1 MMIKEWKKLG
11 LLSLTAT
18 MLLGVGAPSVQAQD
32 LTTDELVN
40 RVIKTSL
47 QSKSVHTKVK
57 FSMTHSDL
65 EEKNTQ
71 TVLDGEL
78 DASLDLDKM
87 AGKAEFGLAKFPGA
101 SKVKLALLDGYL
113 YGKADGK
120 ELDPIDLKSQVPS
133 WKSDLENLRQVESW
147 NSPQYKG
154 ELAKYFKS
162 VQEDQ
167 GYLLQLSETIDGKQ
181 FYRDYQQLWDQVKQE
196 ALHQLLLETSNP
208 TIYGDFAS
216 FIDYVLN
223 EEAFGAF
230 VARKPKIL
238 VQTDKDFRVT
248 HVTIDFQFSIDQ
260 GMDLFSGLTGIFHVK
275 LEADLDQYD
284 QAVSVEKP

>member
-1 MMIKEWKKLG
+1 MMNKGWKKLG

-18 MLLGVGAPSVQAQD
+18 MLWGVGAPSVQAQD
-32 LTTDELVN
+32 EQLN

-47 QSKSVHTKVK
+47 QSKSVHTKLKV
-57 FSMTHSDL
+57 SMTHSDL
-65 EEKNTQ
+65 EENHTQ
-71 TVLDGEL
+71 TVLKGEL

-87 AGKAEFGLAKFPGA
+87 TGKAVISLDKFAGA
-101 SKVKLALLDGYL
+101 SKIKLALVDGYL

-120 ELDPIDLKSQVPS
+120 ELDRIDLKSQVLS
-133 WKSDLENLRQVESW
+133 WKSDLESMRQVEDW
-147 NSPQYKG
+147 IRPQDSREIAMYILRVK
-154 ELAKYFKS
+154 
-162 VQEDQ
+162 EDW
-167 GYLLQLSETIDGKQ
+167 GYLLQLSEAIDGKQ
-181 FYRDYQQLWDQVKQE
+181 FYRDHQEFWDQVKQE
-196 ALHQLLLETSNP
+196 ILHQVLLETSNP
-208 TIYGDFAS
+208 TIYDQNVRL
-216 FIDYVLN
+216 IDYILN

-230 VARKPKIL
+230 MAREPKIL

-260 GMDLFSGLTGIFHVK
+260 GMELFSGLTGIFHVK

>member
-1 MMIKEWKKLG
+1 MIKGWKKLG

-18 MLLGVGAPSVQAQD
+18 ILLGVGAPGVQAQD
-32 LTTDELVN
+32 ELIN

-47 QSKSVHTKVK
+47 QSKSVHTKIKV
-57 FSMTHSDL
+57 SMTHSDL
-65 EEKNTQ
+65 EENHTQ
-71 TVLDGEL
+71 TVLKSEV

-87 AGKAEFGLAKFPGA
+87 TGKAEVDQFAGINKI
-101 SKVKLALLDGYL
+101 KLALVDGYL

-120 ELDPIDLKSQVPS
+120 DLDPIDLQSQVPS
-133 WKSDLENLRQVESW
+133 WKSDLENLRQVETW

-167 GYLLQLSETIDGKQ
+167 GYLLQLSEAIDGKQ
-181 FYRDYQQLWDQVKQE
+181 LYRDYQQLWDQVKQE
-196 ALHQLLLETSNP
+196 ALHHLLLETSNP

-230 VARKPKIL
+230 MARKPKIL

-260 GMDLFSGLTGIFHVK
+260 GMELFSGLTGIFHVK

>member
-1 MMIKEWKKLG
+1 MMNKGWKKLG

-18 MLLGVGAPSVQAQD
+18 MLWGIGAPSVQAQD
-32 LTTDELVN
+32 ELEN

-47 QSKSVHTKVK
+47 QSKSVHTKLKV
-57 FSMTHSDL
+57 SMTHSDL
-65 EEKNTQ
+65 EENHTQ

-101 SKVKLALLDGYL
+101 SKVKLALVDGYL

-120 ELDPIDLKSQVPS
+120 ELEPIDLKSQVPS
-133 WKSDLENLRQVESW
+133 WKSDLENLRQVETW

-154 ELAKYFKS
+154 ELAKYIQS
-162 VQEDQ
+162 VKEDQ
-167 GYLLQLSETIDGKQ
+167 GYLLQLSEAIDGKQ
-181 FYRDYQQLWDQVKQE
+181 LYRDYQQLWDQVKQE
-196 ALHQLLLETSNP
+196 ALHQVLLETSNP

-230 VARKPKIL
+230 MARKPKIL

-248 HVTIDFQFSIDQ
+248 RVTVDFQFSIDQ

>member
-1 MMIKEWKKLG
+1 MIKGWKKLG

-18 MLLGVGAPSVQAQD
+18 ILLGVGAPGVQAQD
-32 LTTDELVN
+32 EQLN
-40 RVIKTSL
+40 RIIKTSL
-47 QSKSVHTKVK
+47 QSKSVHTKLKV
-57 FSMTHSDL
+57 SMTHSDL
-65 EEKNTQ
+65 EENHTQ
-71 TVLDGEL
+71 TVLKSEL
-78 DASLDLDKM
+78 DASFDLDKM
-87 AGKAEFGLAKFPGA
+87 TGKAEVDQFAGINKI
-101 SKVKLALLDGYL
+101 KLALVDGYL

-120 ELDPIDLKSQVPS
+120 DLDPIDLQSQVPS
-133 WKSDLENLRQVESW
+133 WKSDLENLRQVETW

-167 GYLLQLSETIDGKQ
+167 GYLLQLSEAIDGKQ
-181 FYRDYQQLWDQVKQE
+181 LYRDYQQLWDQVKQE
-196 ALHQLLLETSNP
+196 ALHQVLLETSNP

-230 VARKPKIL
+230 MARKPKIL

-248 HVTIDFQFSIDQ
+248 RVTVDFQFSIDQ

>member
-1 MMIKEWKKLG
+1 MIKGWKKLG

-18 MLLGVGAPSVQAQD
+18 ILLGVGAPGVQAQD
-32 LTTDELVN
+32 ELIN

-47 QSKSVHTKVK
+47 QSKSVHTKLKV
-57 FSMTHSDL
+57 SMTHSDL
-65 EEKNTQ
+65 EENHTQ
-71 TVLDGEL
+71 TVLKSEV

-87 AGKAEFGLAKFPGA
+87 VGKAEVAQFAGTNKI
-101 SKVKLALLDGYL
+101 KLALLDGYL

-133 WKSDLENLRQVESW
+133 WKSDLESMRQVENW
-147 NSPQYKG
+147 IRPQDSG
-154 ELAKYFKS
+154 ELAKYILRVK
-162 VQEDQ
+162 EDW
-167 GYLLQLSETIDGKQ
+167 GYLLQLSEAIDGKQ
-181 FYRDYQQLWDQVKQE
+181 LYRDHQEFWDQVKQE
-196 ALHQLLLETSNP
+196 ILHQVLLETSNP
-208 TIYGDFAS
+208 TIYDQKARL
-216 FIDYVLN
+216 IDYVLN

-230 VARKPKIL
+230 MARKPKIL

-248 HVTIDFQFSIDQ
+248 HVTVDFQFSIDQ

>member
-1 MMIKEWKKLG
+1 MIKGWKKLG

-18 MLLGVGAPSVQAQD
+18 ILLGVGAPGVQAQD
-32 LTTDELVN
+32 ELIN

-47 QSKSVHTKVK
+47 QSKSVHTKLKV
-57 FSMTHSDL
+57 SMTHSDL

-87 AGKAEFGLAKFPGA
+87 TGKAVISLAKFPGA
-101 SKVKLALLDGYL
+101 SKVKLALVDGYL

-120 ELDPIDLKSQVPS
+120 ELDRIDLKSQVLS
-133 WKSDLENLRQVESW
+133 WKSDLESMRQVEDW
-147 NSPQYKG
+147 IRPQDSR
-154 ELAKYFKS
+154 ELAMYILRVK
-162 VQEDQ
+162 EDW
-167 GYLLQLSETIDGKQ
+167 GYLLQLSEAIDGKQ
-181 FYRDYQQLWDQVKQE
+181 LYRDYQQLWDQIKQE

-208 TIYGDFAS
+208 NIYGDFAS

-230 VARKPKIL
+230 MARKPKIL

-260 GMDLFSGLTGIFHVK
+260 GMELFSGLTGIFHVK

>member
-1 MMIKEWKKLG
+1 MMIKGWKKLG

-101 SKVKLALLDGYL
+101 SKVKLALVDGYL

-120 ELDPIDLKSQVPS
+120 DLEPIDLKSQVPS
-133 WKSDLENLRQVESW
+133 WKSDLENLRQVETW

-181 FYRDYQQLWDQVKQE
+181 LYRDYQQLWDQVKQE

-230 VARKPKIL
+230 MARKPKIL

-248 HVTIDFQFSIDQ
+248 HVTVDFQFSIDQ
-260 GMDLFSGLTGIFHVK
+260 GMEIFSGLTGTFHVK
-275 LEADLDQYD
+275 LEVDLDQYD

>member
-1 MMIKEWKKLG
+1 MIKGWKKLG

-18 MLLGVGAPSVQAQD
+18 ILLGVGAPGVQAQD
-32 LTTDELVN
+32 ELIN

-47 QSKSVHTKVK
+47 QSKSVHTKIKV
-57 FSMTHSDL
+57 SMTHSDL
-65 EEKNTQ
+65 EENHTQ

-120 ELDPIDLKSQVPS
+120 ELDPIDLKSQVLS
-133 WKSDLENLRQVESW
+133 WKSDLESMRQVEDW
-147 NSPQYKG
+147 IRPQDSR
-154 ELAKYFKS
+154 ELAMYILRVK
-162 VQEDQ
+162 EDW
-167 GYLLQLSETIDGKQ
+167 GYLLQLSEAIDGKQ
-181 FYRDYQQLWDQVKQE
+181 FYRDHQEFWDQVKQE
-196 ALHQLLLETSNP
+196 ALHQVLLETSNP
-208 TIYGDFAS
+208 SIYEQNVRL
-216 FIDYVLN
+216 IDYILN

-230 VARKPKIL
+230 MAREPKIL
-238 VQTDKDFRVT
+238 VHTDKDFRVT
-248 HVTIDFQFSIDQ
+248 HVTVDFQFSIDQ
-260 GMDLFSGLTGIFHVK
+260 EMDLFSGLTGIFHVK

>member
-1 MMIKEWKKLG
+1 MMNKGWKKLG

-78 DASLDLDKM
+78 DGSFDLDKM
-87 AGKAEFGLAKFPGA
+87 ASKAEFGLAKFPGA
-101 SKVKLALLDGYL
+101 SKVKLALVDGYL

-120 ELDPIDLKSQVPS
+120 DLEPIDLKSQVPS

-167 GYLLQLSETIDGKQ
+167 GYLLQLSEAIDGKQ

-230 VARKPKIL
+230 MARKPKIL

-248 HVTIDFQFSIDQ
+248 HVTVDFQFSIDQ
-260 GMDLFSGLTGIFHVK
+260 GMELFSGLTGIFHVK

>member
-1 MMIKEWKKLG
+1 MIKGWKKLG

-18 MLLGVGAPSVQAQD
+18 MLWGVGAPGVQAQD
-32 LTTDELVN
+32 ITTDELVN

-47 QSKSVHTKVK
+47 QSKSVHTKLKV
-57 FSMTHSDL
+57 SMTHSDL
-65 EEKNTQ
+65 EENHTQ
-71 TVLDGEL
+71 TVLKSEL
-78 DASLDLDKM
+78 DASFDLDKM
-87 AGKAEFGLAKFPGA
+87 TGKAEVDQFAGINKI
-101 SKVKLALLDGYL
+101 KLALVDGYL

-120 ELDPIDLKSQVPS
+120 DLDPIDLQSQVPS
-133 WKSDLENLRQVESW
+133 WKSDLENLRQVETW

-167 GYLLQLSETIDGKQ
+167 GYLLQLSEAIDGKQ
-181 FYRDYQQLWDQVKQE
+181 LYRDYQQLWDQVKQE

-230 VARKPKIL
+230 MARKPNIL

-248 HVTIDFQFSIDQ
+248 HVTVDFQFSIDQ

>member
-1 MMIKEWKKLG
+1 MIKGWKKLG

-18 MLLGVGAPSVQAQD
+18 ILLGVGAPGVQAQD
-32 LTTDELVN
+32 EQLN
-40 RVIKTSL
+40 RIIKTSL
-47 QSKSVHTKVK
+47 QSKSVHTKLKV
-57 FSMTHSDL
+57 SMTHSDL
-65 EEKNTQ
+65 EENHTQ
-71 TVLDGEL
+71 TVLESEL

-87 AGKAEFGLAKFPGA
+87 AGKAVISLDKFPGA
-101 SKVKLALLDGYL
+101 SKVKLALVDGYL

-120 ELDPIDLKSQVPS
+120 ELDRIDLKSQVLS

-181 FYRDYQQLWDQVKQE
+181 LYRDYQEFWDQVKQE
-196 ALHQLLLETSNP
+196 LLHQVLLETSNP
-208 TIYGDFAS
+208 TIYDQNARL
-216 FIDYVLN
+216 IDYILN

-230 VARKPKIL
+230 MARKPKIL

-248 HVTIDFQFSIDQ
+248 HVTVDFQFSIDQ

>member
-1 MMIKEWKKLG
+1 MMSKGWKKLG

-18 MLLGVGAPSVQAQD
+18 ILLGVGAPGVQAQD
-32 LTTDELVN
+32 ELIN

-65 EEKNTQ
+65 EENHTQ

-87 AGKAEFGLAKFPGA
+87 ASKAEFGLAKFPGA
-101 SKVKLALLDGYL
+101 SKVKLALVDGYL

-120 ELDPIDLKSQVPS
+120 DLDRIDLKSQVPS
-133 WKSDLENLRQVESW
+133 WKSDLESMRQVETW
-147 NSPQYKG
+147 LSPQDSG
-154 ELAKYFKS
+154 ELAKYIQS
-162 VQEDQ
+162 AQEDQ
-167 GYLLQLSETIDGKQ
+167 GYLLQLSEAIDGKQ
-181 FYRDYQQLWDQVKQE
+181 LYRDYREFWDQVKQE
-196 ALHQLLLETSNP
+196 ALHQLLLEISNP
-208 TIYGDFAS
+208 NIYGDFAS

-230 VARKPKIL
+230 MARKPKIL

-260 GMDLFSGLTGIFHVK
+260 GMELFSGLTGIFHVK

>member
-1 MMIKEWKKLG
+1 MKKEWKKLG

-18 MLLGVGAPSVQAQD
+18 MLWGVGAPGVQAQD
-32 LTTDELVN
+32 ELIN

-47 QSKSVHTKVK
+47 QSKSVHTKLKV
-57 FSMTHSDL
+57 SMTHSDL

-120 ELDPIDLKSQVPS
+120 ELEPIDLKSQVPS
-133 WKSDLENLRQVESW
+133 WKSDLENLRQVETW
-147 NSPQYKG
+147 ISPQDSG
-154 ELAKYFKS
+154 ELAKYVQS

-181 FYRDYQQLWDQVKQE
+181 LYRDYQELWDQVKQE
-196 ALHQLLLETSNP
+196 ALHQLLLEISNP

-230 VARKPKIL
+230 MARKPKIL

>member
-1 MMIKEWKKLG
+1 MIKGWKKLG

-18 MLLGVGAPSVQAQD
+18 ILLGVGAPGVQAQD
-32 LTTDELVN
+32 ELIN

-47 QSKSVHTKVK
+47 QSKSVHTKIKV
-57 FSMTHSDL
+57 SMTHSDL
-65 EEKNTQ
+65 EENHTQ
-71 TVLDGEL
+71 TVLKSEV

-87 AGKAEFGLAKFPGA
+87 TGKAVISLDKFAGA
-101 SKVKLALLDGYL
+101 SKVKLALVDGYL

-120 ELDPIDLKSQVPS
+120 ELDRIDLKSQVLS
-133 WKSDLENLRQVESW
+133 WKSDLESMRQVEDW
-147 NSPQYKG
+147 IRPQDSR
-154 ELAKYFKS
+154 ELAMYILRVK
-162 VQEDQ
+162 EDW
-167 GYLLQLSETIDGKQ
+167 GYLLQLSEAIDGKQ
-181 FYRDYQQLWDQVKQE
+181 LYRDHQEFWDQVKQE
-196 ALHQLLLETSNP
+196 LLHQLLLETSNP
-208 TIYGDFAS
+208 NIYGDFAS

-230 VARKPKIL
+230 MAREPEIL
-238 VQTDKDFRVT
+238 VRTDKDFRVT

-260 GMDLFSGLTGIFHVK
+260 GMELFSGLTGIFHVK

>member
-1 MMIKEWKKLG
+1 MMNKGWKKLG

-18 MLLGVGAPSVQAQD
+18 MLWGVGAPSVQAQD
-32 LTTDELVN
+32 EQLN

-47 QSKSVHTKVK
+47 QSKSVHTKLKV
-57 FSMTHSDL
+57 SMTHSDL
-65 EEKNTQ
+65 EENHTQ
-71 TVLDGEL
+71 TVLKGEL

-87 AGKAEFGLAKFPGA
+87 TGKAVISLDKFAGA
-101 SKVKLALLDGYL
+101 SKIKLALVDGYL

-120 ELDPIDLKSQVPS
+120 ELDRIDLKSQVLS
-133 WKSDLENLRQVESW
+133 WKSDLESMRQVEDW
-147 NSPQYKG
+147 IRPQDSR
-154 ELAKYFKS
+154 ELAMYILRVK
-162 VQEDQ
+162 EDW
-167 GYLLQLSETIDGKQ
+167 GYLLQLSEAIDGKR
-181 FYRDYQQLWDQVKQE
+181 FYRDHQEFWDQVKQE
-196 ALHQLLLETSNP
+196 ILHQVLLETSNP
-208 TIYGDFAS
+208 TIYDQNVRL
-216 FIDYVLN
+216 IDYILN

-230 VARKPKIL
+230 MAREPKIL

-260 GMDLFSGLTGIFHVK
+260 GMELFSGLTGIFHVK

>member
-1 MMIKEWKKLG
+1 MMNKGWKKLG

-18 MLLGVGAPSVQAQD
+18 MLWGVGAPGVQAQD

-101 SKVKLALLDGYL
+101 SKVKLALVDGYL

-120 ELDPIDLKSQVPS
+120 DLEPIDLKSQVPT

-167 GYLLQLSETIDGKQ
+167 GYLLQLSEAIDGKQ
-181 FYRDYQQLWDQVKQE
+181 LYRDYQQLWDQVKQE

-208 TIYGDFAS
+208 TIYDEHAR

-230 VARKPKIL
+230 MARKPKIL

-260 GMDLFSGLTGIFHVK
+260 GMELFSGLTGTFHVK

>member
-1 MMIKEWKKLG
+1 MMNKGWKKLG

-18 MLLGVGAPSVQAQD
+18 MLWGIGAPSVQAQD
-32 LTTDELVN
+32 ELEN

-47 QSKSVHTKVK
+47 QSKSVHTKLK

-101 SKVKLALLDGYL
+101 SKVKLALVDGYL

-120 ELDPIDLKSQVPS
+120 ELDRIDLKSQVLS
-133 WKSDLENLRQVESW
+133 WKSDLENLRQVETW
-147 NSPQYKG
+147 IRPQDTW

-162 VQEDQ
+162 VKEDW
-167 GYLLQLSETIDGKQ
+167 GYLLLLSEAIDGKQ
-181 FYRDYQQLWDQVKQE
+181 LYRDHQEFWDQVKQE
-196 ALHQLLLETSNP
+196 ALRQLLLETSNP

-230 VARKPKIL
+230 MARKPKIL

-248 HVTIDFQFSIDQ
+248 RVTVDFQFSIDQ

>member
-1 MMIKEWKKLG
+1 MMIKGWKKLG

-101 SKVKLALLDGYL
+101 SKVKLALVDGYL

-120 ELDPIDLKSQVPS
+120 DLEPIDLKSQVPS
-133 WKSDLENLRQVESW
+133 WKSDLENLRQVETW

-181 FYRDYQQLWDQVKQE
+181 LYRDYQQLWDQVKQE

-230 VARKPKIL
+230 MARKPKIL

-260 GMDLFSGLTGIFHVK
+260 GMNLFSGLTGIFHVK

>member
-1 MMIKEWKKLG
+1 MMNKGWKKLG

-18 MLLGVGAPSVQAQD
+18 MLWGVGAPGVQAQD
-32 LTTDELVN
+32 ELIN

-47 QSKSVHTKVK
+47 QSKSVHTKIKV
-57 FSMTHSDL
+57 SMTHSDL
-65 EEKNTQ
+65 EENHTQ
-71 TVLDGEL
+71 TVLKSEV

-87 AGKAEFGLAKFPGA
+87 TGKAVISLDKFAGA
-101 SKVKLALLDGYL
+101 SKVKLALVDGYL

-120 ELDPIDLKSQVPS
+120 ELEPIDLKSQVLS
-133 WKSDLENLRQVESW
+133 WKSDLESMRQVEDW
-147 NSPQYKG
+147 IRPQDSG
-154 ELAKYFKS
+154 ELAKYILRVK
-162 VQEDQ
+162 EDW
-167 GYLLQLSETIDGKQ
+167 GYLLLLPEAIDGKQ
-181 FYRDYQQLWDQVKQE
+181 FYRDHQEFWDQVKQE
-196 ALHQLLLETSNP
+196 LLHQVLLETSNP
-208 TIYGDFAS
+208 TIYDQNARL
-216 FIDYVLN
+216 IDYILN

-230 VARKPKIL
+230 MARKPKIL

>member
-1 MMIKEWKKLG
+1 MIKGWKKLG

-18 MLLGVGAPSVQAQD
+18 ILLGVGAPGVQAQD
-32 LTTDELVN
+32 ELIN

-47 QSKSVHTKVK
+47 QSKSVHTKIKV
-57 FSMTHSDL
+57 SMTHSDL
-65 EEKNTQ
+65 EENHTQ
-71 TVLDGEL
+71 TVLKSEV

-87 AGKAEFGLAKFPGA
+87 TGKAEFGLAKFPGA
-101 SKVKLALLDGYL
+101 SKVKLALVDGYL

-120 ELDPIDLKSQVPS
+120 ELDPIDLKSQVLS
-133 WKSDLENLRQVESW
+133 WKSDLESMRQVEDW
-147 NSPQYKG
+147 IRPQDSR
-154 ELAKYFKS
+154 ELAMYILRVK
-162 VQEDQ
+162 EDW
-167 GYLLQLSETIDGKQ
+167 GYLLQLSEAIDGKQ
-181 FYRDYQQLWDQVKQE
+181 LYRDYQQLWDQVKQE

-208 TIYGDFAS
+208 NIYGDFAS

-230 VARKPKIL
+230 MARKPKIL

-248 HVTIDFQFSIDQ
+248 HVTVDFQFSIDQ

>member
-1 MMIKEWKKLG
+1 MMNKGWKKLG

-18 MLLGVGAPSVQAQD
+18 MLWGIGAPSVQAQD
-32 LTTDELVN
+32 ELEN

-47 QSKSVHTKVK
+47 QSKSVHTKIKV
-57 FSMTHSDL
+57 SMTHSDL
-65 EEKNTQ
+65 EENHTQ
-71 TVLDGEL
+71 TVLKSEV

-87 AGKAEFGLAKFPGA
+87 TGKAVISLDKFAGA

-120 ELDPIDLKSQVPS
+120 ELDRIDLKSQVLS
-133 WKSDLENLRQVESW
+133 WKSDLENLRQVETW
-147 NSPQYKG
+147 IRPQDTW

-162 VQEDQ
+162 VKEDW
-167 GYLLQLSETIDGKQ
+167 GYLLLLSEAIDGKQ
-181 FYRDYQQLWDQVKQE
+181 LYRDHQEFWDQVKQE
-196 ALHQLLLETSNP
+196 LLHQVLLETSNP
-208 TIYGDFAS
+208 TIYDQNARL
-216 FIDYVLN
+216 IDYILN

-230 VARKPKIL
+230 MAREPEIL
-238 VQTDKDFRVT
+238 VRTDKDFRVT
-248 HVTIDFQFSIDQ
+248 HVTVDFQFSIDQ
-260 GMDLFSGLTGIFHVK
+260 EMELFSGLTGIFHVK

>member
-1 MMIKEWKKLG
+1 MIKGWKKLG

-18 MLLGVGAPSVQAQD
+18 ILLGVGAPGVQAQD
-32 LTTDELVN
+32 ELIN

-47 QSKSVHTKVK
+47 QSKSVHTKIKV
-57 FSMTHSDL
+57 SMTHSDL

-78 DASLDLDKM
+78 DASLDLDKI

-101 SKVKLALLDGYL
+101 SKVKLALVDGYL

-120 ELDPIDLKSQVPS
+120 DLEPIDLKSQVLS
-133 WKSDLENLRQVESW
+133 WKSDLESMRQVEDW
-147 NSPQYKG
+147 IRPQDSR
-154 ELAKYFKS
+154 ELAMYILRVK
-162 VQEDQ
+162 EDW
-167 GYLLQLSETIDGKQ
+167 GYLLQLSEAIDGKQ
-181 FYRDYQQLWDQVKQE
+181 LYRDYQQLWDQIKQE

-208 TIYGDFAS
+208 NIYGDFAS

-230 VARKPKIL
+230 MARKPKIL

>member
-1 MMIKEWKKLG
+1 MIKEFKKLG

-18 MLLGVGAPSVQAQD
+18 ILLGVGAPGVQAQ
-32 LTTDELVN
+32 DELVN

-65 EEKNTQ
+65 EENHTQ

-78 DASLDLDKM
+78 DGSLDLDKM

-101 SKVKLALLDGYL
+101 SKVKLALVDGYL

-120 ELDPIDLKSQVPS
+120 ELDRIDLKSQVPS
-133 WKSDLENLRQVESW
+133 WKSDLESMRQVETW
-147 NSPQYKG
+147 LSPQDSG
-154 ELAKYFKS
+154 ELAKYVQS
-162 VQEDQ
+162 VKEDQ
-167 GYLLQLSETIDGKQ
+167 GYLLQLSEDIDGKQ
-181 FYRDYQQLWDQVKQE
+181 LYRDYQQLWDQVKQE
-196 ALHQLLLETSNP
+196 ALHHLLLETSNP

-216 FIDYVLN
+216 FYDYVLN

-230 VARKPKIL
+230 MARKPKIL

-248 HVTIDFQFSIDQ
+248 RVTVDFQFSIDQ

>member
-1 MMIKEWKKLG
+1 MKKEWKKLG

-18 MLLGVGAPSVQAQD
+18 MLWGVGAPGVQAQD
-32 LTTDELVN
+32 ELIN

-47 QSKSVHTKVK
+47 QSKSVHTKLKV
-57 FSMTHSDL
+57 SMTHSDL
-65 EEKNTQ
+65 QENHTQ
-71 TVLDGEL
+71 TVLKSEV

-87 AGKAEFGLAKFPGA
+87 VGKAEVAQFAGTNKI
-101 SKVKLALLDGYL
+101 KLALVDGYL

-120 ELDPIDLKSQVPS
+120 DLEPIDLKSQVPS
-133 WKSDLENLRQVESW
+133 WKSDLESMRQVENW
-147 NSPQYKG
+147 IRPQDSG
-154 ELAKYFKS
+154 ELAKYILRVK
-162 VQEDQ
+162 EDW
-167 GYLLQLSETIDGKQ
+167 GYLLQLSEAIDGKQ
-181 FYRDYQQLWDQVKQE
+181 LYRDHQEFWDQVKQE
-196 ALHQLLLETSNP
+196 ILHQVLLETSNP
-208 TIYGDFAS
+208 TIYDQNVRL
-216 FIDYVLN
+216 IDYILN

-230 VARKPKIL
+230 MAREPEIL

>member
-1 MMIKEWKKLG
+1 MMNKGWKKLG

-18 MLLGVGAPSVQAQD
+18 MLWGIGAPSVQAQD
-32 LTTDELVN
+32 ELEN

-47 QSKSVHTKVK
+47 QSKSVHTKIKV
-57 FSMTHSDL
+57 SMTHSDL
-65 EEKNTQ
+65 EENHTQ
-71 TVLDGEL
+71 TVLKSEV

-87 AGKAEFGLAKFPGA
+87 TGKAEFGLAKFPGA
-101 SKVKLALLDGYL
+101 SKVKLALVDGYL

-120 ELDPIDLKSQVPS
+120 DLEPIDLKSQVLS
-133 WKSDLENLRQVESW
+133 WKSDLENLRQVETW
-147 NSPQYKG
+147 IRPQDTW

-162 VQEDQ
+162 VKEDW
-167 GYLLQLSETIDGKQ
+167 GYLLLLSEAIDGKQ
-181 FYRDYQQLWDQVKQE
+181 LYRDHQEFWDQVKQE
-196 ALHQLLLETSNP
+196 LLHQVLLETSNP
-208 TIYGDFAS
+208 NIYGDFAS

-230 VARKPKIL
+230 MAREPEIL
-238 VQTDKDFRVT
+238 VRTDKDFRVT
-248 HVTIDFQFSIDQ
+248 HVTVDFQFSIDQ
-260 GMDLFSGLTGIFHVK
+260 EMELFSGLTGIFHVK

>member
-1 MMIKEWKKLG
+1 MMNKGWKKLG

-18 MLLGVGAPSVQAQD
+18 MLWGIGAPSVQAQD
-32 LTTDELVN
+32 ELEN

-47 QSKSVHTKVK
+47 QSKSVHTKIKV
-57 FSMTHSDL
+57 SMTYSDL
-65 EEKNTQ
+65 EENHTQ
-71 TVLDGEL
+71 TVLKSEV

-87 AGKAEFGLAKFPGA
+87 TGKAVISLDKFAGA
-101 SKVKLALLDGYL
+101 SKVKLALVDGYL

-120 ELDPIDLKSQVPS
+120 ELDRIDLKSQVLS
-133 WKSDLENLRQVESW
+133 WKSDLENLRQVETW
-147 NSPQYKG
+147 IRPQDTW

-162 VQEDQ
+162 VKEDW
-167 GYLLQLSETIDGKQ
+167 GYLLLLSEAIDGKQ
-181 FYRDYQQLWDQVKQE
+181 LYRDHQEFWDQVKQE
-196 ALHQLLLETSNP
+196 LLHQVLLETSNP
-208 TIYGDFAS
+208 TIYDQNARL
-216 FIDYVLN
+216 IDYILN

-230 VARKPKIL
+230 MAREPEIL
-238 VQTDKDFRVT
+238 VRTDKDFRVT
-248 HVTIDFQFSIDQ
+248 HVTVDFQFSIDQ

>member
-1 MMIKEWKKLG
+1 MKKEWKKLG

-18 MLLGVGAPSVQAQD
+18 MLWGVGAPSVQAQD
-32 LTTDELVN
+32 LSTDELVN

-65 EEKNTQ
+65 EENHTQ
-71 TVLDGEL
+71 TVLKSEV

-87 AGKAEFGLAKFPGA
+87 TGKAEFGLAKFPGA
-101 SKVKLALLDGYL
+101 SKVKLALVDGYL

-120 ELDPIDLKSQVPS
+120 ELERIDLKSQVPS
-133 WKSDLENLRQVESW
+133 WKSDLESMRQVENW
-147 NSPQYKG
+147 IRPQDSG
-154 ELAKYFKS
+154 ELAKYILRVK
-162 VQEDQ
+162 EDW
-167 GYLLQLSETIDGKQ
+167 GYLLQLSEAIDGKQ
-181 FYRDYQQLWDQVKQE
+181 LYRDHQEFWDQVKQE
-196 ALHQLLLETSNP
+196 ILHQVLLETSNP
-208 TIYGDFAS
+208 TIYDQNVRL
-216 FIDYVLN
+216 IDYILN

-230 VARKPKIL
+230 MAREPEIL

-248 HVTIDFQFSIDQ
+248 RVTVDFQFSIDQ
-260 GMDLFSGLTGIFHVK
+260 EMDLFSGLTGIFHVK

>member
-1 MMIKEWKKLG
+1 MIKGWKKLG

-18 MLLGVGAPSVQAQD
+18 MLWGVGAPSVQAQD
-32 LTTDELVN
+32 LTTDELIN

-57 FSMTHSDL
+57 FSMTHSNL

-101 SKVKLALLDGYL
+101 SKVKLALVDGYL

-120 ELDPIDLKSQVPS
+120 DLEPIDLKSQVPS
-133 WKSDLENLRQVESW
+133 WKSDLENLRQVETW

-181 FYRDYQQLWDQVKQE
+181 LYRDYQQLWDQVKQE

-230 VARKPKIL
+230 MARKPKIL

-248 HVTIDFQFSIDQ
+248 HVTVDFQFSIDQ
-260 GMDLFSGLTGIFHVK
+260 GMEIFSGLTGTFHVK
-275 LEADLDQYD
+275 LEVDLDQYD

>member
-1 MMIKEWKKLG
+1 MKKEWKKLG

-18 MLLGVGAPSVQAQD
+18 MLWGVGAPGVQAQD
-32 LTTDELVN
+32 ELIN

-47 QSKSVHTKVK
+47 QSKSVHTKLKV
-57 FSMTHSDL
+57 SMTHSDL
-65 EEKNTQ
+65 QENHTQ
-71 TVLDGEL
+71 TVLKSEV

-87 AGKAEFGLAKFPGA
+87 TGKAEVDQFAGINKI
-101 SKVKLALLDGYL
+101 KLALVDGYL

-120 ELDPIDLKSQVPS
+120 DLDPIDLQSQVPS
-133 WKSDLENLRQVESW
+133 WKSDLENLRQVETW

-167 GYLLQLSETIDGKQ
+167 GYLLQLSEAIDGKQ
-181 FYRDYQQLWDQVKQE
+181 LYRDYQQLWDQVKQE
-196 ALHQLLLETSNP
+196 ALHQVLLETSNP

-230 VARKPKIL
+230 MARKPKIL

-248 HVTIDFQFSIDQ
+248 RVTVDFQFSIDQ